1 MFPLGTVVFPGS
13 VYTLRVFEPRYLEL
27 VNYCIENQ
35 ESFGVC
41 LISRGHEVGGGD
53 ERYDFGTLS
62 KIKHVSKIG
71 NEQLAISCIGERR
84 FRVLEWQEDS
94 PYPSADVEIKE
105 VEDSQSISRE
115 QINMLRVV
123 ASNTA
128 KTIAQMTGLSP
139 KMLPAI
145 RSEMIEEIYNIAEH
159 SYLGSY
165 DRYKVLSSESLEAR
179 FNCLERHLQEIDEMY
194 TIELNLRNGPS

>member
-13 VYTLRVFEPRYLEL
+13 VFTLRVFEPRYLEL
-27 VNYCIENQ
+27 VKYCIEYQ

-62 KIKHVSKIG
+62 KIKQVSEIG

-84 FRVLEWQEDS
+84 FRVLEWQEDR
-94 PYPSADVEIKE
+94 PYPSADVQIME
-105 VEDSQSISRE
+105 VEDSQNISRE
-115 QINMLRVV
+115 QIDLLRAV

-128 KTIAQMTGLSP
+128 KTIAQISGIPP
-139 KMLPAI
+139 KIIPPM
-145 RSEMIEEIYNIAEH
+145 RSDVMEEIYNLAEH
-159 SYLGSY
+159 SYLGTY
-165 DRYKVLSSESLEAR
+165 DRYKVLSSQSLEAR
-179 FNCLERHLQEIDEMY
+179 FNSLEEHLQEIDEMY
-194 TIELNLRNGPS
+194 TIELNLKNRPS